1 METVEVVI
9 KIPKQV
15 YEHINVWKDIV
26 YDDYIAMVTNAI
38 LNGTVLPKGHGR
50 LIDADRIIT
59 EATERMKY
67 PANHQYMECVIAHM
81 KLAPTIIEADNEVE
95 NDG

>member
-38 LNGTVLPKGHGR
+38 LNGTVLPKGHGA
-50 LIDADRIIT
+50 LKDAHHIKEELAYLVYKNYHNKPMCD
-59 EATERMKY
+59 
-67 PANHQYMECVIAHM
+67 
-81 KLAPTIIEADNEVE
+81 KLESIVDNALTIIEADKEE
-95 NDG
+95 